1 MACTCLT
8 RVSLNNKSEGKIVMN
23 NLIVAML
30 LAVVSL
36 TVPSAHAQTAPDVL
50 VRSTVEEV
58 LGVLKQNKD
67 RRALQDIVEKKVLP
81 HFDFRTMTHL
91 AMGKAWREATPAQ
104 QKSLENAFRTLLV
117 RTYTTA
123 LADTA
128 GVDRKVEVK
137 PAQLKPGEDY
147 TVVRTVVKEAGRPPL
162 AIDYR
167 MVLVDKTW
175 KVTDI
180 VAENVSLVIN
190 YRGTFNSEITRSGI
204 DGLIKVLE
212 DKTRQGT

>member
-1 MACTCLT
+1 
-8 RVSLNNKSEGKIVMN
+8 MN
-23 NLIVAML
+23 NLIAAML

-67 RRALQDIVEKKVLP
+67 RRALQDIVEKKVLL
-81 HFDFRTMTHL
+81 HFDFRAMTQL

-104 QKSLENAFRTLLV
+104 QQSLENAFRTLLV

>member
-1 MACTCLT
+1 
-8 RVSLNNKSEGKIVMN
+8 MN
-23 NLIVAML
+23 NLIAAML
-30 LAVVSL
+30 LAAVSL
-36 TVPSAHAQTAPDVL
+36 TAPSAHAQTAPDVL
-50 VRSTVEEV
+50 VRTTVEEV

-67 RRALQDIVEKKVLP
+67 RRMLQDIVEKKVLP
-81 HFDFRTMTHL
+81 HFDFRSMTQL
-91 AMGKAWREATPAQ
+91 AMGKAWRNASPAQ
-104 QKSLENAFRTLLV
+104 QKALENAFRTLLV

-123 LADTA
+123 LAETA
-128 GVDRKVEVK
+128 GVERKVEVK

-147 TVVRTVVKEAGRPPL
+147 TTVRTLVKEPGRPPL

-167 MVLVDKTW
+167 MTLADKTW

-190 YRGTFNSEITRSGI
+190 YRGTFNNEITRSGI

-212 DKTRQGT
+212 DKNKQG

>member
-23 NLIVAML
+23 NLIAAML

-67 RRALQDIVEKKVLP
+67 RRALQDIVEKKVLL
-81 HFDFRTMTHL
+81 HFDFRAMTQL

>member
-1 MACTCLT
+1 M
-8 RVSLNNKSEGKIVMN
+8 
-23 NLIVAML
+23 
-30 LAVVSL
+30 
-36 TVPSAHAQTAPDVL
+36 
-50 VRSTVEEV
+50 
-58 LGVLKQNKD
+58 LKQNKD
-67 RRALQDIVEKKVLP
+67 RRALQDIVEKKVLL
-81 HFDFRTMTHL
+81 HFDFRAMTQL

-104 QKSLENAFRTLLV
+104 QQSLENAFRTLLV

>member
-1 MACTCLT
+1 
-8 RVSLNNKSEGKIVMN
+8 MN
-23 NLIVAML
+23 NLIAAML

-67 RRALQDIVEKKVLP
+67 RRALQDIVEKKVLL
-81 HFDFRTMTHL
+81 HFDFRAITQL

-104 QKSLENAFRTLLV
+104 QQSLENAFRTLLV

>member
-8 RVSLNNKSEGKIVMN
+8 RVSLNNKSGGKIVMN
-23 NLIVAML
+23 NLIAAML

-67 RRALQDIVEKKVLP
+67 RRALQDIVEKKVLL
-81 HFDFRTMTHL
+81 HFDFRAMTQL